1 VVARRQLLELG
12 YGPEAIRHRIDT
24 GRLHPVWFGVF
35 AIGRPQLTL
44 YGRWMAAVLTCG
56 PEAALSHESAGELL
70 EILPVRGREICV
82 SVPVGARIARPGI
95 VTRRGALAPDD
106 ITRHRGIPLTS
117 PVCTLIDLGTRL
129 DRGRLEAAINEADKR
144 DLIDPE
150 ALRASLDELT
160 HRPGIVALRKT
171 LDRRRFTL
179 TDSELERRF
188 LPIARRAGLSIPQ
201 TGPYMNG
208 FKVDFYWPDLG
219 LVVETDG
226 LRYHRTPAQQARD
239 RVRDQVHA
247 AAGLTPLRFTR
258 AQVEFE
264 SRHVEATLT
273 AVARRLS
280 ATPGP

>member
-1 VVARRQLLELG
+1 VVTRSQLLELG
-12 YGPEAIRHRIDT
+12 YSPEAIRHRIDT
-24 GRLHPVWFGVF
+24 GRLHPVWFGVY

-56 PEAALSHESAGELL
+56 PKAALSHESAGELL
-70 EILPVRGREICV
+70 EILRLRGREICV
-82 SVPVGARIARPGI
+82 SVPAGARIARPGI
-95 VTRRGALAPDD
+95 VTRRRALAPDD

-129 DRGRLEAAINEADKR
+129 DRDRLEAAINEADKR

-171 LDRRRFTL
+171 LDRRRFML

-188 LPIARRAGLSIPQ
+188 LPMARRAGLSIPQ
-201 TGPYMNG
+201 AGRYVNG
-208 FKVDFYWPDLG
+208 FKVDFYWPDL
-219 LVVETDG
+219 
-226 LRYHRTPAQQARD
+226 
-239 RVRDQVHA
+239 
-247 AAGLTPLRFTR
+247 
-258 AQVEFE
+258 
-264 SRHVEATLT
+264 
-273 AVARRLS
+273 ARRLS